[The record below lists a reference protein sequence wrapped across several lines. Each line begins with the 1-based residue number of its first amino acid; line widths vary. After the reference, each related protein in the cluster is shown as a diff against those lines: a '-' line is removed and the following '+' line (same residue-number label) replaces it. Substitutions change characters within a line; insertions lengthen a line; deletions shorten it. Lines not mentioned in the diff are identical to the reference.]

1 MTREEY
7 YKAIRE
13 EWAVVDKTDR
23 YAIHNYNQW
32 RNMLYKEMCEDEEK
46 AKDSKRNNTKYPI

>member
-13 EWAVVDKTDR
+13 EWERTNKTSR
-23 YAIHNYNQW
+23 EAIHNYNQW

-46 AKDSKRNNTKYPI
+46 VRNSKKSV